1 MACYAFAGNRP
12 SIHPTAF
19 VHPSASVI
27 GRVEVGPGC
36 LVGPFASLRADWLTI
51 RIGRGS
57 NVQDN
62 CLIHGFPEDE
72 VVLGED
78 SHLGHGCIV
87 HGARLG
93 RNVLVGMNAVVQ
105 DRVVVGDNV
114 VIGSGCVVPMD
125 MEIPAGKLVVGVPGR
140 IVADVRPELALMKR
154 QGTRWYQELAQKMRR
169 DLVPVELEEC
179 RAEILAPGSD
189 AWQAWMDEMVAL
201 RVDDHPRGGTE

>member
-1 MACYAFAGNRP
+1 MACYAFVGDRP

-19 VHPSASVI
+19 VHPTASII
-27 GRVEVGPGC
+27 GRVELGAGC
-36 LVGPFASLRADWLTI
+36 FVGPFASIRADWLTI
-51 RIGRGS
+51 RVGAGS

-78 SHLGHGCIV
+78 SHLGHGCLI

-105 DRVVVGDNV
+105 DRVVVGDDV

-125 MEIPAGKLVVGVPGR
+125 MEIPPGKLVVGVPGR
-140 IVADVRPELALMKR
+140 IVADVRPELAQMKR
-154 QGTRWYQELAQKMRR
+154 QGTRWYQQLAQAMREG
-169 DLVPVELEEC
+169 LAPVDLEEC
-179 RAEILAPGSD
+179 RGDRLGTGSESGRIG
-189 AWQAWMDEMVAL
+189 WSGSW
-201 RVDDHPRGGTE
+201 RGGRRAARLGR